1 MEIEPELHREILL
14 SCSLGDSSLQ
24 VQMYLLRIRRPIYR
38 QVRQVRLASQS
49 SLPNLPP
56 GFQNS
61 PFFQKILAAPNVLSA
76 VQSLITIFKQKNIT
90 MDKAPSFTEMM
101 TLARDAE
108 IQTAM
113 KELKAAM
120 DKDGI
125 SVDMTELLKHMPKK

>member
-1 MEIEPELHREILL
+1 
-14 SCSLGDSSLQ
+14 
-24 VQMYLLRIRRPIYR
+24 
-38 QVRQVRLASQS
+38 
-49 SLPNLPP
+49 
-56 GFQNS
+56 
-61 PFFQKILAAPNVLSA
+61 
-76 VQSLITIFKQKNIT
+76 